1 MQVIRSRQKWTKL
14 YALRFRKPMHLDPRR
29 SSFILNPVYYYY
41 TTATTTPM
49 ACEGSIANNRTSTHA
64 HVASAVRATR
74 AVSPGTG
81 TVAVPSPGNARAIAA
96 RKGRSPPCL
105 RGAAGRSSAAINFQV
120 ICLASRSLTP
130 GCLQAPLASSLDSV
144 HQPCIAA
151 NSLQLMHAV
160 GTAVLSNKIRKKTS
174 SSKLRVL
181 FQEIEWMVV
190 ATLIFPGKVTNDV
203 GRDGTLHELM
213 YPVHRFI

>member
-1 MQVIRSRQKWTKL
+1 MRCASGNPCTWIPDDRL
-14 YALRFRKPMHLDPRR
+14 
-29 SSFILNPVYYYY
+29 SFSIQF
-41 TTATTTPM
+41 TTTTPQLRRHPWHVKDPSRII
-49 ACEGSIANNRTSTHA
+49 GQVRTRMW
-64 HVASAVRATR
+64 RAR
-74 AVSPGTG
+74 YGRREPSPPGTG
-81 TVAVPSPGNARAIAA
+81 TVAFPSPCNARAIAA